1 MKHADYLICYDISD
15 TKRLR
20 ILAKEL
26 GKNAIRVQYSV
37 FFMPSAS
44 QEDLFVIMDIIDEI
58 IDPLEDDVR
67 IYTVLGVGI
76 RLGQAIDLSDTAI
89 LS

>member
-1 MKHADYLICYDISD
+1 MKRADYLICYDISD
-15 TKRLR
+15 KKRLR
-20 ILAKEL
+20 KLAKEL
-26 GKNAIRVQYSV
+26 GEAAMRIQHSV
-37 FFMPSAS
+37 FYMPSAS
-44 QEDLFVIMDIIDEI
+44 QEDLFAIMDIIDEI
-58 IDPLEDDVR
+58 IDPLDDDVR